1 MTATLTTPTVE
12 EAVVTT
18 SNYTEED
25 VNAYFKAYA
34 AYKES
39 QGQTNKARALAE
51 SLLDCFVL
59 LGTDRYGRMNS
70 SALYRELTALGVTIT
85 VKEDQFSIY
94 HTAGIAMASL
104 AKGDTKAK
112 KVWDAVN
119 KAWKTKGHG
128 LVRCQEIAT
137 ELAKTRGTWDDFA
150 TTVEAECAALT
161 DAIAPALD
169 KLEATDASAWDK
181 GHIARIVALV
191 EKKLGYTV
199 TK

>member
-1 MTATLTTPTVE
+1 MTATLTKPTVE
-12 EAVVTT
+12 PTVVTT
-18 SNYTEED
+18 GNYTEED
-25 VNAYFKAYA
+25 INAYFKAYA
-34 AYKES
+34 DYKEL

-59 LGTDRYGRMNS
+59 LGTDRYGRMTS
-70 SALYRELTALGVTIT
+70 PALYRELTALGVTIT

-104 AKGDTKAK
+104 AKGDTKAS
-112 KVWDAVN
+112 KVWNAIN

-128 LVRCQEIAT
+128 LERCKEIAE
-137 ELAKTRGTWDDFA
+137 ELAKTRGTWEDFA
-150 TTVEAECAALT
+150 NTVEAECNALK

-169 KLEATDASAWDK
+169 KLEATDNDEWDA
-181 GHIARIVALV
+181 GHHARYILLGQR
-191 EKKLGYTV
+191 LGYTV

>member
-12 EAVVTT
+12 ETVVTT
-18 SNYTEED
+18 GNYTEED
-25 VNAYFKAYA
+25 INAYFKAYA
-34 AYKES
+34 SYKEL
-39 QGQTNKARALAE
+39 QGATNKARALAE
-51 SLLDCFVL
+51 SMLDCFVL

-70 SALYRELTALGVTIT
+70 AALYRELTALGVTIT

-112 KVWDAVN
+112 KVWEAVN

-128 LVRCQEIAT
+128 NERCKEIAE

-150 TTVEAECAALT
+150 RIVEEECASLK
-161 DAIAPALD
+161 DVIAPAFD
-169 KLEATDASAWDK
+169 RLEGTDNDDWDA
-181 GHIARIVALV
+181 GHHARFILLGQR
-191 EKKLGYTV
+191 LGYTV